1 MKELL
6 YWVVGWITRIH
17 HYILRLNDAFE
28 YNFTDKE
35 LHFLIIGILGMGF
48 IFAIYPVFKWLAN
61 RNHIMTITFIYAF
74 TLIIVITFAI
84 EIGQKVTNSGNMEF
98 ADIMMGVMGF
108 VLMYTVF
115 ATVRQIWKAIC
126 KLIRG
131 SQTPERRTH
140 RASKLYEDEDEY
152 EDADEDEDEVD
163 FVEIDLSDCEDGSA
177 ERTELKDVDE
187 LARLERL
194 IELEALEDED

>member
-6 YWVVGWITRIH
+6 YWIVGWITRIH

-48 IFAIYPVFKWLAN
+48 IFAIYPVFKWLAD
-61 RNHIMTITFIYAF
+61 RNHVMTITFIYAF

-108 VLMYTVF
+108 VLMYAVF
-115 ATVRQIWKAIC
+115 ATVRQLGKAIGR
-126 KLIRG
+126 LIRG
-131 SQTPERRTH
+131 QQTLERR
-140 RASKLYEDEDEY
+140 RAYREQDSYVDDEEEKMFIEPEELGCEDEFVKER
-152 EDADEDEDEVD
+152 EIEDE
-163 FVEIDLSDCEDGSA
+163 
-177 ERTELKDVDE
+177 DE
-187 LARLERL
+187 LARLESL
-194 IELEALEDED
+194 IELEALEEED